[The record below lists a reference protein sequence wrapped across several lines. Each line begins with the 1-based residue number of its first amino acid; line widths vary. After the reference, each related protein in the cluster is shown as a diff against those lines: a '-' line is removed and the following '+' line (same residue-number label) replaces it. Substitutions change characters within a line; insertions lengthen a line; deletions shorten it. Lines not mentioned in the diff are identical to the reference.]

1 MEDSGEEQ
9 EGEETMARHVVI
21 LPQEG
26 KYAPSQPPP
35 NSRSGNLG
43 EGKGRVGNFEP
54 NWGEVRL

>member
-9 EGEETMARHVVI
+9 EGEEAMARHVVI

-35 NSRSGNLG
+35 NSRSGNFG
-43 EGKGRVGNFEP
+43 EG
-54 NWGEVRL
+54 